1 MPSSTLPTVL
11 DPRIYRAALL
21 PALLAFVVAA
31 FSLQEPQAPLT
42 TTLPPD
48 SFSGARAFGTLR
60 ALADEFPSREPG
72 SQGDAGLA
80 TRVRSELLR
89 GGFRVRDRSFEARTA
104 AGRQEL
110 RTVVGTRAGFSE
122 RRIVVVAH
130 RDALDRP
137 ATAQLSGTAG
147 LIELARVFRGRTL
160 RKTLVLAS
168 TSGGSAGAAG
178 ATEVARHLGDTVD
191 AVLVL
196 GDLAGDRLRRPM
208 VVPWSNGHGLAPLEL
223 RRTVEGALRLEG
235 GLRPGQAGAFAQFAR
250 QAFPFTT
257 GEQGEFVARGFPSV
271 LVSASGERGPG
282 AERSVTPTRMA
293 DLGRGVLRTIT
304 ALDARP
310 GATPPPADEVYVASK
325 VLPGWAVRLVTGALI
340 IPVLFAAIDGLA
352 RVRRRRHPVGMWL
365 AWVLSAA
372 LPFAGAL
379 AFAFVLR
386 FTGLMPTPPPGP
398 SPPGAVPLDAAALV
412 VMGAVALAL
421 AVGWVTVRPLILR
434 MWGVRGDPGSPGAAA
449 ALVLVFVGTVGAVW
463 VANPFAAALLLPA
476 LHAWLFVAAPEVR
489 IRRGAALGVVALTLL
504 PGAVLA
510 LYFMIA
516 LGYSPPSLVWNLLL
530 FAVGG
535 GAGLTALVAWCL
547 LLGCLVCVVSVI
559 RSQGLYGDE
568 APPEAKPR
576 IRGPITY
583 AGPGSLGGTK
593 SALRR

>member
-1 MPSSTLPTVL
+1 VL
-11 DPRIYRAALL
+11 DLRIYRAALL
-21 PALLAFVVAA
+21 PALLALVVAA

-48 SFSGARAFGTLR
+48 SFSGARAFETLT
-60 ALADEFPSREPG
+60 ALAGEFPSRRPG
-72 SQGDAGLA
+72 SGGDTALA
-80 TRVRSELLR
+80 SRVRTELLR
-89 GGFRVRDRSFEARTA
+89 GGFRVRERSFEARTA

-110 RTVVGTRAGFSE
+110 RSVVGVRAGFSE

-168 TSGGSAGAAG
+168 TSGGSAGDAG
-178 ATEVARHLGDTVD
+178 ATEVARHLGDNVD

-196 GDLAGDRLRRPM
+196 GDLAGERLRRPM

-223 RRTVEGALRLEG
+223 RRTVEGALQLEG

-257 GEQGEFVARGFPSV
+257 GEQGEFVARDFPSV

-282 AERSVTPTRMA
+282 AERSVSVGRMA
-293 DLGRGVLRTIT
+293 SFGRAVLRTIT
-304 ALDARP
+304 AVDAQG
-310 GATPPPADEVYVASK
+310 GAAPRPADEVYVASK

-340 IPVLFAAIDGLA
+340 IPVLFAAVDGLA
-352 RVRRRRHPVGMWL
+352 RVRRRRHPAGMWVT
-365 AWVLSAA
+365 WVLSAA

-379 AFAFVLR
+379 AFAFILR

-398 SPPGAVPLDAAALV
+398 SPAGAVPLDLGALV
-412 VMGAVALAL
+412 VLAAVGLAF
-421 AVGWVTVRPLILR
+421 AVGWLTFRPLVLR

-449 ALVLVFVGTVGAVW
+449 ALALVLVGTVGAVW
-463 VANPFAAALLLPA
+463 LANPFAAALLLPA
-476 LHAWLFVAAPEVR
+476 LHAWVLVTAPEVR
-489 IRRGAALGVVALTLL
+489 IRRGAAFGVIALTLL

-510 LYFMIA
+510 LYLMIA

-535 GAGLTALVAWCL
+535 AAGLTAMVAWCL
-547 LLGCLVCVVSVI
+547 LLGCLVSVISVI
-559 RSQGLYGDE
+559 RSQGLYRGDE
-568 APPEAKPR
+568 QPPGKPTT
-576 IRGPITY
+576 RGPITY